1 LLTNEDIAR
10 AFLRE
15 AQSDLNS
22 ARVLLSAGEYA
33 RCIAHAQQTVEKT
46 LKAVLAAR
54 GTIVT
59 GRHQVSSDFASTCAD
74 LPDAARIVQIATR
87 LESTGSRSEY
97 PLFGD
102 PNRPIWIPSERFGSS
117 DGQQALDEAT
127 HVFDTLAQELA
138 ARHGVRL

>member
-1 LLTNEDIAR
+1 LLTNEDIAK

-59 GRHQVSSDFASTCAD
+59 GRHQ
-74 LPDAARIVQIATR
+74 
-87 LESTGSRSEY
+87 G
-97 PLFGD
+97 
-102 PNRPIWIPSERFGSS
+102 N
-117 DGQQALDEAT
+117 
-127 HVFDTLAQELA
+127 
-138 ARHGVRL
+138 